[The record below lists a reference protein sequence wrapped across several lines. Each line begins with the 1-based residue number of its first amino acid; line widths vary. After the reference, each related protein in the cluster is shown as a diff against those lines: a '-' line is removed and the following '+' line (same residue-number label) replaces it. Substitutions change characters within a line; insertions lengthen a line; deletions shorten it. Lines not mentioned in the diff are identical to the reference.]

1 MASNK
6 SQIKLKIYQMQE
18 KIIKSNFVAQNDI
31 SEINFSKYLHW
42 KIKFHDHSRQRKGR
56 SDQCFGYIALFSII
70 PIIIMIGISHLIN
83 VRCLLP
89 NNYMVWE
96 STRPISDCKFCR
108 GVQRPIIL
116 PNITREQF
124 LVTIFW

>member
-6 SQIKLKIYQMQE
+6 SKIKSKIYQIQE
-18 KIIKSNFVAQNDI
+18 KIIKSNFVTQNEI

-42 KIKFHDHSRQRKGR
+42 KNKFHDHSRQRKR
-56 SDQCFGYIALFSII
+56 KSDQCFGYIVLFTII
-70 PIIIMIGISHLIN
+70 PIMMIGISHLIN
-83 VRCLLP
+83 VRCLLA

-96 STRPISDCKFCR
+96 STRPISNCEFCA

-124 LVTIFW
+124 LVTIF

>member
-6 SQIKLKIYQMQE
+6 SKIKSKIYQIQE
-18 KIIKSNFVAQNDI
+18 KIIKSNFVTQNEI

-42 KIKFHDHSRQRKGR
+42 KIKFHDHPRQRKR
-56 SDQCFGYIALFSII
+56 KSDQCFGYIVLFTII
-70 PIIIMIGISHLIN
+70 PIIMIGISHLIN
-83 VRCLLP
+83 VRCLLA

-96 STRPISDCKFCR
+96 STRPISNCKFCA

-124 LVTIFW
+124 LVRIF

>member
-6 SQIKLKIYQMQE
+6 SKIKLKIYQIQE
-18 KIIKSNFVAQNDI
+18 KIIKSNFVTQNDI

-42 KIKFHDHSRQRKGR
+42 KIKFHDHSRRRKR
-56 SDQCFGYIALFSII
+56 KSDQYFGYIALFTII

-83 VRCLLP
+83 VRCLLA
-89 NNYMVWE
+89 NTYMVWE
-96 STRPISDCKFCR
+96 STRPVSDCKFCTNI
-108 GVQRPIIL
+108 QRPIIL

-124 LVTIFW
+124 LVTNN